1 MSKNS
6 ENLPLECTSGFFTK
20 EITNIGEEERKKGK
34 KTKWNLV
41 HDEIAVKK
49 GIRYDPGEKK
59 YVGFVTPLPG
69 APSLD
74 PNTEGKLASKVLLLY
89 LKGTDDKGEEKTI
102 GYFYS
107 GDLTS
112 KGLCSVI
119 KEALRLCHEAGV
131 VILGTTCD
139 GPTVNIAMLNELGT
153 LLFHCIDFL

>member
-1 MSKNS
+1 M
-6 ENLPLECTSGFFTK
+6 LPVECTSGFLTK
-20 EITNIGEEERKKGK
+20 EITNIGEEELTKGK

-69 APSLD
+69 APPLD
-74 PNTEGKLASKVLLLY
+74 PNNEGKLASKVLLLY
-89 LKGTDDKGEEKTI
+89 LKGTDDEGEEKTI

-112 KGLCSVI
+112 KGLSSVI
-119 KEALRLCHEAGV
+119 KEALRLCHEAV
-131 VILGTTCD
+131 VEILGTTCD

-153 LLFHCIDFL
+153 LLFNYIDFL